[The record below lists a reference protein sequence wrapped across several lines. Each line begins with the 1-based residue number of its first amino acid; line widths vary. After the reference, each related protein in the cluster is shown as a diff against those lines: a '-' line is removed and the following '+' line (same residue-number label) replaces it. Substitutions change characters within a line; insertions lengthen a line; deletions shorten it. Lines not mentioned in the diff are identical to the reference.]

1 MSNIRLFFEESLS
14 LNLNSKLD
22 KSQSHYLSKVMRI
35 KKGQSFFLFNQ
46 GGEWEA
52 KVENINKGILEFL
65 VIKKLRS
72 ANLEKEIYLAFAPI
86 KLNYLNLMIQKATEL
101 GVTKFIPILTERTIV
116 RKLNEKRL
124 NKIIIEA
131 SEQSNRLKVPK
142 INKMTTL
149 DSFLELNQNTTIIFG
164 DLNVNKKKINL
175 KSKETLCILIGPEG
189 DFTTKEREKIFKY
202 NNVIPLNI
210 NNNILRSETAAIS
223 IISIIVY
230 NFLS

>member
-1 MSNIRLFFEESLS
+1 
-14 LNLNSKLD
+14 
-22 KSQSHYLSKVMRI
+22 
-35 KKGQSFFLFNQ
+35 
-46 GGEWEA
+46 
-52 KVENINKGILEFL
+52 
-65 VIKKLRS
+65 
-72 ANLEKEIYLAFAPI
+72 
-86 KLNYLNLMIQKATEL
+86 
-101 GVTKFIPILTERTIV
+101 
-116 RKLNEKRL
+116 
-124 NKIIIEA
+124 
-131 SEQSNRLKVPK
+131 
-142 INKMTTL
+142 MTTL

-164 DLNVNKKKINL
+164 DLNANKKKINL